1 MERIKRFFKDVY
13 VFAKT
18 YREGLSII
26 ISVVIFFTFI
36 SLVDLLYLRILWD
49 IEMGSGDCY
58 LPLSIN
64 GDPIGVSKLSEQPPC
79 GFFETIFSAF
89 ILAIALQLVASA
101 HVITITILLILLIL
115 LNWVIIISY
124 LSAIK
129 DRVFNRFK
137 KS

>member
-1 MERIKRFFKDVY
+1 MERIKRFFRAIY

-36 SLVDLLYLRILWD
+36 SLVDLVYLRILWD
-49 IEMGSGDCY
+49 FEMRTDDCY
-58 LPLSIN
+58 LPLSID
-64 GDPIGVSKLSEQPPC
+64 GDPIGDVKLGEKPPC
-79 GFFETIFSAF
+79 GFFQTILYAF
-89 ILAIALQLVASA
+89 FLAFVMQLVGFA
-101 HVITITILLILLIL
+101 HIITIITLLILLIL